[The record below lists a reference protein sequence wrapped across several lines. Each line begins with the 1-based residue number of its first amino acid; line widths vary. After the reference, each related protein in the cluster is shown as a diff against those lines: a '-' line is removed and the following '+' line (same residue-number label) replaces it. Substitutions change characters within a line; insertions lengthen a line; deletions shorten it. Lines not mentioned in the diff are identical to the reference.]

1 MVNSEDKL
9 NKLVEGSFISEQ
21 NSKKIHGQR
30 MLRAAV
36 VQSIYESEISKTKNI
51 DLIKTSDYYE
61 NCSKERKSMAEL
73 IFQYAINNE
82 NIIGEKIS
90 EHIDDKNFG
99 RISIVD
105 LSILRMAISEMKV
118 NNKAPVG
125 VVVNEAVELAN
136 IFGSDS
142 SKNFINGVLHS
153 MVR

>member
-1 MVNSEDKL
+1 MCIRDS
-9 NKLVEGSFISEQ
+9 
-21 NSKKIHGQR
+21 
-30 MLRAAV
+30 
-36 VQSIYESEISKTKNI
+36 KNI
-51 DLIKTSDYYE
+51 ID
-61 NCSKERKSMAEL
+61 
-73 IFQYAINNE
+73 
-82 NIIGEKIS
+82 EKIL
-90 EHIDDKNFG
+90 EHIDDKNIG

>member
-1 MVNSEDKL
+1 
-9 NKLVEGSFISEQ
+9 
-21 NSKKIHGQR
+21 
-30 MLRAAV
+30 
-36 VQSIYESEISKTKNI
+36 
-51 DLIKTSDYYE
+51 
-61 NCSKERKSMAEL
+61 MAKL
-73 IFQYAINNE
+73 IFQYAIDNK
-82 NIIGEKIS
+82 NIIDEKILK
-90 EHIDDKNFG
+90 HIDDKNIG

-118 NNKAPVG
+118 NIKAPVG